1 MSDKKVEMSVTD
13 KLRARLNN
21 GKEKEI
27 AKAFSAGEDLL
38 QIESWIELKKYFEE
52 STGGKGFPC
61 GHITQI
67 IGKPD
72 SGKTTLMMEGM
83 VSCQKAGG
91 VVYLIDSEHKFSMS
105 RLELMGGSAKDVIVI
120 QTDSLEEAWTAIEDV
135 IKQAQELRTEGFT
148 GLLMMCWDSIA
159 ASVPESIQDSESG
172 DSHVSVEAK
181 LNNKNVRRLRAAI
194 KKANIALVGINH
206 YYMTM
211 AKLPMRPE
219 MVVKGGEELSFMSTL
234 IVHAKQGA
242 KLERT
247 VLGEKQKIGRVTK
260 FSIHKGHFHGR
271 TIDKSMNVVDIGILT
286 DSEFEEY
293 QKGLR
298 GKF

>member
-1 MSDKKVEMSVTD
+1 MSKVEMSLTD
-13 KLRARLNN
+13 KLRARLNE
-21 GKEKEI
+21 GKEKEV
-27 AKAFSAGEDLL
+27 AKAFDATQDLM
-38 QIESWIELKKYFEE
+38 QIESWIELKPYFME

-105 RLELMGGSAKDVIVI
+105 RLELMGGVAKDVIVI
-120 QTDSLEEAWTAIEDV
+120 QTDTLEEAWTAIEEV

-148 GLLMMCWDSIA
+148 GKLMMCWDSIA
-159 ASVPESIQDSESG
+159 ASVPESIQDSEAG
-172 DSHVSVEAK
+172 DAHMSVEAK
-181 LNNKNVRRLRAAI
+181 LNNKNVRRLRAMI

-206 YYMTM
+206 YYMTIPKFM
-211 AKLPMRPE
+211 QQAEL
-219 MVVKGGEELSFMSTL
+219 VVKGGEELSFMSTL

-242 KLERT
+242 KIERN
-247 VLGEKQKIGRVTK
+247 VQGEKQKIGRATK
-260 FSIHKGHFHGR
+260 FTIHKGHFHGR
-271 TIDKSMNVVDIGILT
+271 TIDKTMNVVDIGILN
-286 DSEFEEY
+286 DAELEEY